1 MATEYMNVNLH
12 WFDNFSEEQIGRL
25 VKAAAQYAFWGENTV
40 FEGEERF
47 VWPLIKQALDAAF
60 CGNCTEEIGGNKTVT
75 EDRFDTTDELIR
87 QNKTQNASCISGE
100 DTSFTQNTGCIF
112 HSETAIAQDSGV
124 KIRFDTIDERV
135 EKERDFPLEKDIP
148 PAPPIERDNPIE
160 RERERSSSSLSN
172 SLYINNISI
181 AIEEEERE
189 KEKERERE
197 ETQRIEDSFNRF
209 WKLYPRKVGK
219 KAARRAFEKVM
230 RSGVALETL
239 VTALERQKCS
249 KQWTKDGVQFVP
261 HPATWLNGERWED
274 EVEGGANDGFG
285 SSGAGRTEWGLAKS
299 PLECV

>member
-12 WFDNFSEEQIGRL
+12 WFDNFDEEQIGRL

-75 EDRFDTTDELIR
+75 ENRFDTTDELIR
-87 QNKTQNASCISGE
+87 QNKTQNTHGILDGY
-100 DTSFTQNTGCIF
+100 TSFTQNTGGIF

-285 SSGAGRTEWGLAKS
+285 SSGTGRTEWGLAKS